1 MKSFL
6 YIAFKKG
13 LLVYI
18 MLTMAKYTHLNFLTW
33 RGISAEDN
41 TESNR

>member
-13 LLVYI
+13 LLV
-18 MLTMAKYTHLNFLTW
+18 TMAKCTHLNFLTW